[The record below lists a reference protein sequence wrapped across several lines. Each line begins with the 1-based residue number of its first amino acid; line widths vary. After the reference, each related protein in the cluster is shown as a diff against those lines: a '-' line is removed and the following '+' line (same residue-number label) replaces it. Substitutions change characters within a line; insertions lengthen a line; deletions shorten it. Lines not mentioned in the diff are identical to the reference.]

1 MFRGVYQLNL
11 DTKGRLSIPSRYRED
26 LDPHPVVIT
35 IDTQQRCLLIYS
47 LPQWREIEKQI
58 EALPSFDPAAKR
70 VQRLLLGHATDVN
83 IDNNGRLL
91 VPSPLRDYAQLDK
104 SVVLVGQGKKFE
116 LWNEAKWSACC
127 ETWLKEE
134 IEVQEPRP
142 DSLLA
147 ISL

>member
-1 MFRGVYQLNL
+1 MFRGVNQLSL
-11 DTKGRLSIPSRYRED
+11 DAKGRLSIPNRYRDALE
-26 LDPHPVVIT
+26 LQVVLT
-35 IDTQQRCLLIYS
+35 IDTEEQCLLIYS
-47 LPQWREIEKQI
+47 LPRWLEIEKQI
-58 EALPSFDPAAKR
+58 EALPSFDPTARR

-91 VPSPLRDYAQLDK
+91 VPSPLRDYAQLGK
-104 SVVLVGQGKKFE
+104 NVVLIGQGKKLE
-116 LWNEAKWSACC
+116 LWDETKWMVCR

-134 IEVQEPRP
+134 REVQEPRP